1 MVSLLDY
8 ILFITFCPIFVL
20 LFYMCVMKTKRKKDK
35 TLQHWCSGNIDGG
48 DKVFLKR
55 CERNMWC
62 LGRKISHYSWG
73 AILITSLRLKI
84 DNNHLTWKI
93 VLLLASDCSN
103 IFICFSIWKKYH
115 NTTVWQSN
123 LIHNIST
130 NDGMK
135 EFYSCKIN
143 FMIYLVSWICF
154 IIDPQLKF
162 IKKYSLVAVLFILRE
177 KILK

>member
-103 IFICFSIWKKYH
+103 IFICFSIWKNIIIRLFDKVIWY
-115 NTTVWQSN
+115 TTYLRMMVWKS
-123 LIHNIST
+123 
-130 NDGMK
+130 
-135 EFYSCKIN
+135 
-143 FMIYLVSWICF
+143 
-154 IIDPQLKF
+154 
-162 IKKYSLVAVLFILRE
+162 FILV
-177 KILK
+177 K

>member
-1 MVSLLDY
+1 MFTRWSHFLIISFYYFLPY
-8 ILFITFCPIFVL
+8 FCFIILYVCDENE
-20 LFYMCVMKTKRKKDK
+20 TKKGQ

-115 NTTVWQSN
+115 NSTVDN
-123 LIHNIST
+123 LIWCKIYPIINLRI
-130 NDGMK
+130 
-135 EFYSCKIN
+135 SCKIKLI
-143 FMIYLVSWICF
+143 IYAVGLICF
-154 IIDPQLKF
+154 NIE
-162 IKKYSLVAVLFILRE
+162 S
-177 KILK
+177 

>member
-35 TLQHWCSGNIDGG
+35 LCSIGAVAILMAAT
-48 DKVFLKR
+48 KFFMKR

-115 NTTVWQSN
+115 NTSVWQCN
-123 LIHNIST
+123 LIT
-130 NDGMK
+130 V
-135 EFYSCKIN
+135 F
-143 FMIYLVSWICF
+143 
-154 IIDPQLKF
+154 QLILF
-162 IKKYSLVAVLFILRE
+162 RIQRVLFF
-177 KILK
+177 

>member
-1 MVSLLDY
+1 MTILLWVWEKSQIVFNITIVLGGSGRRNRKCNVIEQICSPDGLTSWLY
-8 ILFITFCPIFVL
+8 PFYYFLSYFCFIILYVCDENE
-20 LFYMCVMKTKRKKDK
+20 TKKGQ

-103 IFICFSIWKKYH
+103 IFICFSIWK
-115 NTTVWQSN
+115 
-123 LIHNIST
+123 NI
-130 NDGMK
+130 
-135 EFYSCKIN
+135 
-143 FMIYLVSWICF
+143 
-154 IIDPQLKF
+154 IIR
-162 IKKYSLVAVLFILRE
+162 LFDKVIWCT
-177 KILK
+177 I

>member
-35 TLQHWCSGNIDGG
+35 LCSIGAVAILMAAT
-48 DKVFLKR
+48 KFFMKR

-103 IFICFSIWKKYH
+103 IFICFSIWK
-115 NTTVWQSN
+115 
-123 LIHNIST
+123 NIIIRLFDKVNPCT
-130 NDGMK
+130 
-135 EFYSCKIN
+135 
-143 FMIYLVSWICF
+143 IYLLI
-154 IIDPQLKF
+154 QR
-162 IKKYSLVAVLFILRE
+162 VLFL
-177 KILK
+177 

>member
-1 MVSLLDY
+1 MFTRWSP
-8 ILFITFCPIFVL
+8 ILPLAAISFFITFCPIFVL

-35 TLQHWCSGNIDGG
+35 HWCSGNIDGG

-103 IFICFSIWKKYH
+103 IFICFSISKNIIIRLFDKDI
-115 NTTVWQSN
+115 
-123 LIHNIST
+123 LMHNIST
-130 NDGMK
+130 NQFPNILIRVFFRYN
-135 EFYSCKIN
+135 EFHSSKIN
-143 FMIYLVSWICF
+143 FCPYGSG
-154 IIDPQLKF
+154 DK
-162 IKKYSLVAVLFILRE
+162 
-177 KILK
+177 